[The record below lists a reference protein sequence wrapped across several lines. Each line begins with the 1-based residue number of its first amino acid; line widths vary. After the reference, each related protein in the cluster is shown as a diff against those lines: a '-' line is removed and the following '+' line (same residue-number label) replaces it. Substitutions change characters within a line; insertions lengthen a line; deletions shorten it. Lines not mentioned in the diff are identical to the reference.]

1 MERARLLREERKSG
15 GGSGALKNAA
25 NDFVHRQSSNGR
37 SQQHTQMSSMNP
49 HDVSVL
55 SAGSNNY
62 PNNGGSGRAFG
73 SSSPSVGYQSGYNPN

>member
-55 SAGSNNY
+55 SSGSMNYNN
-62 PNNGGSGRAFG
+62 NNGNNNRAFG
-73 SSSPSVGYQSGYNPN
+73 SSSPSVGYQTGY